1 MSDAVTFELEAPPEV
16 TNWRPLVQWIL
27 AVPHLIIAQVL
38 GYVSSALSLISFFAV
53 LFTEKIPEGIYNF
66 QVLVLRYRARV
77 TMYAGFTHETYPKFE
92 FAMTRTDPGGDPLR
106 LSVEA
111 PTGWKRTNAFN
122 FILAFPHY
130 IVLCVFGIGAFVLWV
145 VNFFG
150 ILFTGKWNQ
159 GHRDFIVK
167 VQRYA
172 TRVMAYAMMLRNDYP
187 AFGLS

>member
-1 MSDAVTFELEAPPEV
+1 MSDAVTFELEAPAEV
-16 TNWRPLVQWIL
+16 ANWRPLVQWIL

-38 GYVSSALSLISFFAV
+38 GYVSSALSVISFFAV

-66 QVLVLRYRARV
+66 QVMVLRYRARV

-92 FAMTRTDPGGDPLR
+92 FAMSRTEPGGDPVR
-106 LSVEA
+106 LAVEA

-122 FILAFPHY
+122 FILAIPHY

-167 VQRYA
+167 VQRYQNV
-172 TRVMAYAMMLRNDYP
+172 VMAYAMMLRNDYP